1 MTDMKTMLIVEDD
14 RDLANLFKIVM
25 EMIGFTVQMIH
36 DGRQGLEALA
46 GQSLPDVVM
55 LDMHL
60 PGVSGEEIYAM
71 LNERGEGWRV
81 LLCSADVQLVERYRS
96 MGAKALTKPTPV
108 DDLQRVVLEI
118 AAGNHVECSSA

>member
-46 GQSLPDVVM
+46 RPSLPDVVM

-81 LLCSADVQLVERYRS
+81 LLCSADVQLVEHYRAL
-96 MGAKALTKPTPV
+96 GAKALTKPTPV

>member
-1 MTDMKTMLIVEDD
+1 MTEMKTMLIIEDD

-81 LLCSADVQLVERYRS
+81 LLCSADVQLVEHYRAQ
-96 MGAKALTKPTPV
+96 GANALTKPAPV

-118 AAGNHVECSSA
+118 ADR

>member
-25 EMIGFTVQMIH
+25 EMIGFTVQMLH
-36 DGRQGLEALA
+36 DGRQGLNALTD
-46 GQSLPDVVM
+46 QSLPDVVM

-71 LNERGEGWRV
+71 LRDRGEGWRV
-81 LLCSADVQLVERYRS
+81 LLCSADVQLVEHYRAQ
-96 MGAKALTKPTPV
+96 GAKALTKPAPV

-118 AAGNHVECSSA
+118 VAG

>member
-1 MTDMKTMLIVEDD
+1 MADMKTMLIIEDD

-36 DGRQGLEALA
+36 DGRQGLNALTD
-46 GQSLPDVVM
+46 QSLPDVVM

-60 PGVSGEEIYAM
+60 PGVSGEAIYAM

-81 LLCSADVQLVERYRS
+81 LLCSADVQLVEHYRAL
-96 MGAKALTKPTPV
+96 GANALTKPAPV

-118 AAGNHVECSSA
+118 AAR

>member
-25 EMIGFTVQMIH
+25 EMCGFDVQMIH
-36 DGRQGLEALA
+36 DGRQGLDVLSD
-46 GQSLPDVVM
+46 QCLPDVVM

-71 LNERGEGWRV
+71 LKDRGEGWRV
-81 LLCSADVQLVERYRS
+81 LLCSADVQLVEHYRAL
-96 MGAKALTKPTPV
+96 GANALTKPAPV
-108 DDLQRVVLEI
+108 DDLQRAVLEI
-118 AAGNHVECSSA
+118 AAS

>member
-1 MTDMKTMLIVEDD
+1 MTKMKSILIVEDD

-25 EMIGFTVQMIH
+25 EIAGFTVQMIH
-36 DGRQGLEALA
+36 DGRQGLEALT

-60 PGVSGEEIYAM
+60 PNVSGEEIYAM

-81 LLCSADVQLVERYRS
+81 LLCSADVQLVEHYQAL
-96 MGAKALTKPTPV
+96 GANALTKPAPV
-108 DDLQRVVLEI
+108 DDLQRAVLEI
-118 AAGNHVECSSA
+118 AAG

>member
-1 MTDMKTMLIVEDD
+1 MTDMKTMLIIEDD

-36 DGRQGLEALA
+36 DGRQGLETL
-46 GQSLPDVVM
+46 QDQIIPDVVM

-71 LNERGEGWRV
+71 LQERGEDRRV
-81 LLCSADVQLVERYRS
+81 LLCSADVQLVEQYRS
-96 MGAKALTKPTPV
+96 LGAHALTKPAPV

-118 AAGNHVECSSA
+118 AAG

>member
-1 MTDMKTMLIVEDD
+1 MADMKTMLIIEDD

-25 EMIGFTVQMIH
+25 EMVGFTVQMIH

-60 PGVSGEEIYAM
+60 PGVSGEAIYAM
-71 LNERGEGWRV
+71 LNERGEGGRV
-81 LLCSADVQLVERYRS
+81 LLCSADVQLVEYYRAQ
-96 MGAKALTKPTPV
+96 GANALTKPAPV
-108 DDLQRVVLEI
+108 EDLQRVVLEI
-118 AAGNHVECSSA
+118 AAE

>member
-1 MTDMKTMLIVEDD
+1 MTDMKTMLIIEDD

-25 EMIGFTVQMIH
+25 EMCSFKVEMIH
-36 DGRQGLEALA
+36 DGRQGLEALQ
-46 GQSLPDVVM
+46 GQTLPDVVM

-71 LNERGEGWRV
+71 LQERGEERRA

-96 MGAKALTKPTPV
+96 LGAHAVTKPMPV
-108 DDLQRVVLEI
+108 DDLQRAVQAI
-118 AAGNHVECSSA
+118 ADG